1 MRIPR
6 IHPSLSLVLAAAVAA
21 SCSRAVDASA
31 PPVASAAARVEADP
45 APREGAPTAEP
56 VAAAAVE
63 PIYRVPVDGLPA
75 VGDAS
80 ALVTI
85 VAFTDYQCPYCRK
98 AEETLAKLRA
108 KYGADLRIVVAE
120 RPLPMHE
127 RARPAALAAIAAG
140 AQGRFA
146 EMHARL
152 MSGDAVPDDA
162 ALTEAARAVG
172 LDMKRFESDRAGA
185 DTARALSLADDVA
198 TKLGVRGTPTFFV
211 NGKRIVGNQPLAT
224 FDQVVAERLAA
235 ARALVQS
242 GTRASRVY
250 DATIQGGLDH
260 VRDDDADDAPGCGAG
275 EPSCA
280 HHAHGAPGGDGDK
293 GSDGPAVGDAVEV
306 VPITNAASRGPLAA
320 PITIVAFS
328 DFECPF
334 CARALA
340 SVRAVES
347 AHPGAV
353 RVIFKHRPL
362 PFHTE
367 ARLAARASIAAGNQ
381 GHFWEYHDALFAH
394 PHGLDRAALDGYAR
408 DLRLDMT
415 RFAKDVDDPALDA
428 RIEADLKD
436 AKALHVEGT
445 PTFFVNGHRII
456 GAQPPTAF
464 EAAIAKH

>member
-6 IHPSLSLVLAAAVAA
+6 IHPSLSLLLAAAVAA

-31 PPVASAAARVEADP
+31 PPVASAAARVEAEP
-45 APREGAPTAEP
+45 APREGAAVAEP
-56 VAAAAVE
+56 AAVAVE
-63 PIYRVPVDGLPA
+63 PIYRVPVAGLPA
-75 VGDAS
+75 IGDGS

-98 AEETLAKLRA
+98 SEETLAKLRA
-108 KYGADLRIVVAE
+108 KYGADLRVVVAE

-152 MSGDAVPDDA
+152 MSGNAVPDDA
-162 ALTEAARAVG
+162 AVIEAARAVG
-172 LDMKRFESDRAGA
+172 LDMKRFEADRAAA
-185 DTARALSLADDVA
+185 DTARALSLADDMA

-211 NGKRIVGNQPLAT
+211 NGKRIVGNQPLAK
-224 FDQVVAERLAA
+224 FDQVVSERLAA

-250 DATIQGGLDH
+250 DATIAGGLDH
-260 VRDDDADDAPGCGAG
+260 VRDDDDDAPGCGAG
-275 EPSCA
+275 EPSCD
-280 HHAHGAPGGDGDK
+280 HHAHGAGGDGDK
-293 GSDGPAVGDAVEV
+293 AGDGPAASDAVEV
-306 VPITNAASRGPLAA
+306 VPITNAAARGPVAA

-408 DLRLDMT
+408 DLRLDMK
-415 RFAKDVDDPALDA
+415 RFATDIDDPALDA

-436 AKALHVEGT
+436 AQALHVDGT
-445 PTFFVNGHRII
+445 PTFFVNGHRIT
-456 GAQPPTAF
+456 GAQPPAAF
-464 EAAIAKH
+464 EAAIAKR